1 MNETAFV
8 IVKFKY
14 EGKNDEAIRD
24 IMDNIFT
31 PYFGGLNGR
40 LDLIDVNN
48 KEVKLGVFQDYTGK
62 FENVEEFLGKKVKS
76 EVLFM
81 LAVDEDY
88 VPNTLEVV
96 EIRP

>member
-8 IVKFKY
+8 IVKFGYK
-14 EGKNDEAIRD
+14 GKNDESIRD

-40 LDLIDVNN
+40 LDLIDVKN
-48 KEVKLGVFQDYTGK
+48 KEVRLGVFQDYTGE